1 MSLIHISASSRTG
14 CVRTN
19 NEDMGLVDDVLVR
32 DETFSETFET
42 TPDNRLMLALADG
55 MGGHNCGEVASND
68 TLVNLRFFFHDLPPT
83 LDDQAFRQSLKDWL
97 KSICMLI
104 DLKGKTHD
112 IYRGMGTTLV
122 GMIYFSGRYYWIN
135 CGDSRLY
142 RLHEGELTLLTTDH
156 SLSNALGLTTHSSQ
170 IVNCIGGGSTDS
182 YLDIA
187 CITEDVEPGDV
198 FMLCTDGLTD
208 MIGDSH
214 VRDLLKHGADA
225 DKLCAAAE
233 EAGGYDNVTVIVAKI
248 TEEE

>member
-1 MSLIHISASSRTG
+1 MSFLHISASSRTG

-32 DETFSETFET
+32 NETFSETFET

-68 TLVNLRFFFHDLPPT
+68 TLTNLRFFFRDLPAT
-83 LDDQAFRQSLKDWL
+83 LDNETFCQSMRDWL

-104 DLKGKTHD
+104 DSKGKSHEV
-112 IYRGMGTTLV
+112 YQGMGTTLV
-122 GMIYFSGRYYWIN
+122 GLIYFSGRYYWIN

-142 RLHEGELTLLTTDH
+142 RLHDGVLQQLTTDH
-156 SLSNALGLTTHSSQ
+156 SLSNVLGLSTHSSQ

-182 YLDIA
+182 YLDIE
-187 CITEDVEPGDV
+187 CITDEVEAGDV

-214 VRDLLKHGADA
+214 VRDLLKHGVDA
-225 DKLCAAAE
+225 DKLCEAAE
-233 EAGGYDNVTVIVAKI
+233 EAGGYDNVSVIVVKV
-248 TEEE
+248 TEE